1 MVELD
6 WVYLGA
12 RRTITKGFIILLG
25 AKIYVILAVENY
37 FNTIFVRVEGDFE
50 RVMALVVS
58 SGKGDGDSRK
68 GEESRK

>member
-25 AKIYVILAVENY
+25 AKIFVILAVENY

-50 RVMALVVS
+50 RVMAL
-58 SGKGDGDSRK
+58 
-68 GEESRK
+68 